1 MRNLFHRGFP
11 GGPQWRDGDKAAA
24 DDMWVRCGKCRELV
38 YRREWETNQKVCPK
52 CGHHERLS
60 RAERI
65 ALLLDPDSF
74 DELDAGLGA
83 QDPLAFA
90 PQGQVAYRDKL
101 ASEEQSTGARE
112 ASAYGRGTVDGLPI
126 VLALL
131 DLEFFAG
138 SLSATSGEKLTRA
151 FELAL
156 RERRPIVTCSASGG
170 ARQQEG
176 MVALM
181 QMAKIVAAVK
191 ALAREG
197 VPYVSVLANPVLG
210 GTTASYPVLADVI
223 IAEPGA
229 IVGFAGPRVVERATG
244 EKLPPGTDTS
254 EFQLR
259 HGMIDMVVPRRDLRE
274 TVSRL
279 LRLLVDA
286 ARLGE
291 SKERRERAARN
302 GPAAVRELAE
312 TAAG

>member
-1 MRNLFHRGFP
+1 MLHGRG
-11 GGPQWRDGDKAAA
+11 GDAKAAS
-24 DDMWVRCGKCRELV
+24 DDMWVRCGKCREVV
-38 YRREWETNQKVCPK
+38 YRREWESNAKVCPK

-60 RAERI
+60 RQERLD
-65 ALLLDPDSF
+65 LLLDPGSF
-74 DELDAGLGA
+74 EELDAGLRA
-83 QDPLAFA
+83 QDPLGFA
-90 PQGQVAYRDKL
+90 PEGQVAYRDKL
-101 ASEEQSTGARE
+101 ESEERSTSANE
-112 ASAYGRGTVDGLPI
+112 ASAYGRGEIEGLPL

-156 RERRPIVTCSASGG
+156 RERRPMVTCSASGG

-191 ALAREG
+191 ALSRQG
-197 VPYVSVLANPVLG
+197 VPYVSILTNPVLG

-229 IVGFAGPRVVERATG
+229 IVGFAGPRLVELATG

-254 EFQLR
+254 EFQLQ
-259 HGMIDMVVPRRDLRE
+259 HGMVDLVVQRRDLRG
-274 TVSRL
+274 TVGRV
-279 LRLLVDA
+279 LRLLYDA
-286 ARLGE
+286 ARRSADGME
-291 SKERRERAARN
+291 
-302 GPAAVRELAE
+302 PAALRELAE
-312 TAAG
+312 VAAG

>member
-1 MRNLFHRGFP
+1 MFHRGFP
-11 GGPQWRDGDKAAA
+11 GGAGGLNRRGGDKAAA
-24 DDMWVRCGKCRELV
+24 DDMWVRCGKCREVV
-38 YRREWETNQKVCPK
+38 YRREWESNQKVCPK
-52 CGHHERLS
+52 CGYHERLS
-60 RAERI
+60 RRERI
-65 ALLLDPDSF
+65 NLLLDPDSF
-74 DELDAGLGA
+74 QELDAGLGA
-83 QDPLAFA
+83 QDPLGFA

-101 ASEEQSTGARE
+101 ASEEESSGARE
-112 ASAYGRGTVDGLPI
+112 ASIYGRGTIDGLPV

-156 RERRPIVTCSASGG
+156 RERRPIVACSASGG

-176 MVALM
+176 LVALM

-197 VPYVSVLANPVLG
+197 VPYVSILANPVLG

-223 IAEPGA
+223 VAEPGA
-229 IVGFAGPRVVERATG
+229 IVGFAGPRLVELATG

-259 HGMIDMVVPRRDLRE
+259 HGMVDMVVQRRDLRE
-274 TVSRL
+274 TVGRL
-279 LRLLVDA
+279 LRLLHDA
-286 ARLGE
+286 ALRGAQPIE
-291 SKERRERAARN
+291 
-302 GPAAVRELAE
+302 PAPLRELAE
-312 TAAG
+312 VAAG